1 MMINRGMKNTQT
13 EQEKKDDAV
22 KDGIILQSEDHIK
35 IIDKTTGKVILD
47 KRG

>member
-1 MMINRGMKNTQT
+1 MKKI
-13 EQEKKDDAV
+13 EKEKKEKKDDTV

-35 IIDKTTGKVILD
+35 IVDKKTGIVILD